1 LFSSAVSNSD
11 TSFIVL
17 FVVGR
22 WSRGGGGRGDDDD
35 VVEEKEEKEEKE
47 KEEKGM
53 ETASK
58 SGILQRLLL
67 RVSIISPHVR

>member
-1 LFSSAVSNSD
+1 
-11 TSFIVL
+11 L
-17 FVVGR
+17 FVAGR

-35 VVEEKEEKEEKE
+35 VVEEKEEEEEKE

>member
-1 LFSSAVSNSD
+1 
-11 TSFIVL
+11 VL
-17 FVVGR
+17 FVAGR
-22 WSRGGGGRGDDDD
+22 WSRRGGGRGDDDD
-35 VVEEKEEKEEKE
+35 VVEEKEEKE